1 MTTANDLTHDIVSDI
16 VGFRIKNLEL
26 YRCAFTH
33 KSALK
38 LSVAAKSYETLEFM
52 GDSVLGFIISK
63 YIFEKYSGEEE
74 GFFTRARTR
83 LVRGKTL
90 AHIAKELK
98 LNQYIL
104 MDSKGMAKGWMN
116 NPKILEDVFESLVG
130 AIYMDKGMLST
141 KKFVLDVYTKLDM
154 FSDRV
159 IKADDNYKDAL
170 MRACQKAK
178 ITLPIYKPIPGPP
191 MGEKSFSLIVEVNGK
206 DICSGRGNNKRDA
219 EQDAARGALTRLNCN
234 LMLRS

>member
-1 MTTANDLTHDIVSDI
+1 MITANDLTHDIVSNI

-38 LSVAAKSYETLEFM
+38 LSVAEKSYETLEFM

-63 YIFEKYSGEEE
+63 YIFEKYNGEEE

-83 LVRGKTL
+83 LVRGKALT
-90 AHIAKELK
+90 HIAKELK

-104 MDSKGMAKGWMN
+104 MDSKGMTKGWVN

-130 AIYMDKGMLST
+130 AIYMDKGMLNT
-141 KKFVLDVYTKLDM
+141 KKFVLDTYTKLNM
-154 FSDRV
+154 FSDQV

-170 MRACQKAK
+170 MRACQKSK
-178 ITLPIYKPIPGPP
+178 IPLPVYKPVPGPP
-191 MGEKSFSLIVEVNGK
+191 SGSMGFSLVVEVNGR
-206 DICSGRGNNKRDA
+206 DIAVGRGNNKRAA
-219 EQDAARGALTRLNCN
+219 EQDAAKEALQKLNCT